1 MKNMTITVEEDVLR
15 WAKVWAAQH
24 DTSVSRLVGEMLRER
39 MQQDHSY
46 AQAMEA
52 YLASPPRRLSEDGR
66 YPAREALYDRH
77 DG

>member
-1 MKNMTITVEEDVLR
+1 MKNMTITVDEEVLR

-39 MQQDHSY
+39 MQVDSAY
-46 AQAMEA
+46 EQAMEA

-66 YPAREALYDRH
+66 YPTREALYDRH